1 MSKWFS
7 TSYQE
12 ATAGG
17 KIDRAHGIIESVS
30 VNTEGEALGHG
41 VFLDE
46 SFINS
51 VIEKG
56 NEKTQGIKARFG
68 HPNMCSTA
76 LGTFIGRFKNFRKE
90 AVTRDNGSK
99 AWRAVADLF
108 VSNAARETPNGDLYN
123 YLFDMADAESDMFGT
138 SIVFEPGE
146 SYLKSFDGRR
156 VFRDSATGSWIDSDG
171 ETIKDDDV
179 DFDKPFATLIDLHGC
194 DVVDSPAANDGLFSQ
209 FANETIA
216 GQITEFFNLHPQALE
231 MLTSKPEVLDAI
243 AKHGAK
249 IEEFITRYQAHKQ
262 TGDKEMTKEKAENS
276 EQEEQLSPPI
286 VVDDK
291 GVEIEQTPAP
301 VTPDAED
308 APEVKEEIST
318 EDVAES
324 ATEETPAESEEVEE
338 QEAETPEVVAADVPR
353 SEVVS
358 EFSRMVES
366 FGVEVAAR
374 VFAKGGS
381 YEDAKDEAL
390 TALTKEVEDLR
401 AQLAKKP
408 GGKAAQVSHEGRE
421 KTPLFKVK

>member
-1 MSKWFS
+1 
-7 TSYQE
+7 
-12 ATAGG
+12 
-17 KIDRAHGIIESVS
+17 
-30 VNTEGEALGHG
+30 
-41 VFLDE
+41 
-46 SFINS
+46 
-51 VIEKG
+51 
-56 NEKTQGIKARFG
+56 
-68 HPNMCSTA
+68 
-76 LGTFIGRFKNFRKE
+76 
-90 AVTRDNGSK
+90 
-99 AWRAVADLF
+99 
-108 VSNAARETPNGDLYN
+108 
-123 YLFDMADAESDMFGT
+123 
-138 SIVFEPGE
+138 
-146 SYLKSFDGRR
+146 
-156 VFRDSATGSWIDSDG
+156 
-171 ETIKDDDV
+171 
-179 DFDKPFATLIDLHGC
+179 
-194 DVVDSPAANDGLFSQ
+194 
-209 FANETIA
+209 
-216 GQITEFFNLHPQALE
+216 
-231 MLTSKPEVLDAI
+231 
-243 AKHGAK
+243 
-249 IEEFITRYQAHKQ
+249 
-262 TGDKEMTKEKAENS
+262 MTKEKAENS

-421 KTPLFKVK
+421 KTPLFKFK